1 LSSTRKLGLALGGGA
16 ARGWA
21 HIGVLR
27 ALETLDIP
35 VAAIAG
41 TSMGA
46 LIGAFAANRQVEQIE
61 LFALGLAA
69 RNVGHRL
76 LDLTLPRSGLV
87 EGRKIT
93 RLIEDNLGVRR
104 FDQLRLPF
112 RAVATDLLTGAE
124 VILAAGDIVEAVRA
138 SIAIPGIFTPV
149 AREGALLADGG
160 LVNPVPVSV
169 ARALG
174 VEAVIAVDLNCF
186 AGPAAHGRLLPAA
199 LQQRLEQ
206 SAAAH
211 WAPVRRWLGAA
222 AQPNIFDVMGHSF
235 RIIEQQIAAVRL
247 RVEPAD
253 VLIRPD
259 VGAVGIMDFH
269 RAAPAIEAGYLA
281 TMAQRDA
288 LRALVTAG

>member
-1 LSSTRKLGLALGGGA
+1 
-16 ARGWA
+16 
-21 HIGVLR
+21 
-27 ALETLDIP
+27 
-35 VAAIAG
+35 
-41 TSMGA
+41 
-46 LIGAFAANRQVEQIE
+46 
-61 LFALGLAA
+61 
-69 RNVGHRL
+69 
-76 LDLTLPRSGLV
+76 
-87 EGRKIT
+87 
-93 RLIEDNLGVRR
+93 
-104 FDQLRLPF
+104 
-112 RAVATDLLTGAE
+112 VATDLLTGAE

-149 AREGALLADGG
+149 ARNGALLADGG

-169 ARALG
+169 TRALG

-186 AGPAAHGRLLPAA
+186 AGPAAHGPLLPAA
-199 LQQRLEQ
+199 LQQRLEK

-211 WAPVRRWLGAA
+211 WAPVQRWLAAA

-259 VGAVGIMDFH
+259 VSAVGIMDFH
-269 RAAPAIEAGYLA
+269 RAAPAIEAGYIA

>member
-1 LSSTRKLGLALGGGA
+1 MKATRRIGLALGGGA

-27 ALETLDIP
+27 ALEELEIP
-35 VAAIAG
+35 VCAVAG

-46 LIGAFAANRQVEQIE
+46 LVGAFAANAQVEKIE

-69 RNVGHRL
+69 RDVGPSL

-93 RLIEDNLGVRR
+93 RLLVEHLGVRR

-124 VILAAGDIVEAVRA
+124 IILASGDLVEAVRA

-149 AREGALLADGG
+149 ARDGALLADGG

-186 AGPAAHGRLLPAA
+186 AGPAAHGRLLSAA
-199 LQQRLEQ
+199 LQQRLNK
-206 SAAAH
+206 SVASH
-211 WAPVRRWLGAA
+211 WAPVRRWLEAA
-222 AQPNIFDVMGHSF
+222 AQPNIFDVLGHSV
-235 RIIEQQIAAVRL
+235 RIMEQQIAAFRL
-247 RVEPAD
+247 RTEPAD

-269 RAAPAIEAGYLA
+269 CAAPAIEAGYRA
-281 TMAQRDA
+281 TLDQRVA
-288 LRALVTAG
+288 LRALVEAV